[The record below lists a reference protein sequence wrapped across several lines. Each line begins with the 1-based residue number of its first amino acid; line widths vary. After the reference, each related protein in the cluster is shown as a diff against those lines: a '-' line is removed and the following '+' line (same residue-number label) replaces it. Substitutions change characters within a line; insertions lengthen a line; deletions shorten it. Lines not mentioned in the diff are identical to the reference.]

1 MLDGG
6 DNTVLNSGNSS
17 ISWRR
22 KEQESSGRELFVDKL
37 RYFINNRATMSADE
51 ICSIQDQ
58 LIADADVLQSRAE
71 KSDMVFR
78 MVDSFNRNTIHATV
92 TWNLNNN
99 SLSKRIELK

>member
-6 DNTVLNSGNSS
+6 DSTLLTSRDSS
-17 ISWRR
+17 ISGRW

-37 RYFINNRATMSADE
+37 RYFINNRATMSTEE
-51 ICSIQDQ
+51 IHSIQRQ
-58 LIADADVLQSRAE
+58 LIVDADVLQSRAE

-92 TWNLNNN
+92 TWNLKNN
-99 SLSKRIELK
+99 SLCKRLGDG